1 MKTLIKR
8 LAPVAIAINALLLA
22 PSLALAI
29 NKDFHPQNE
38 FKLDPWISI
47 HVGPLDLSINKAVFF
62 VLLACIAT
70 IFTFWILSRNL
81 HKRPDRKQTVL
92 EVVYDFCVEQL
103 GKANMP
109 ERVFRIWFPY
119 VATLF
124 IFIWF
129 SNMLGYIPLPTDTE
143 HTIDILGIPVPQLAI
158 YAATANLSVPL
169 ALALV
174 SVGAYHYEGVKAK
187 GVVGYMKSWIPA
199 GVPNAAKGP
208 LFVIEAISHF
218 VRLVSLSVRLFAN
231 VLAGH
236 LLILMMLGLIVLLQT
251 LVIAPIGLAVG
262 TGFYI
267 FEVVLIAS
275 LQAFIFA
282 VLSAIY
288 LGDSV
293 AESH

>member
-1 MKTLIKR
+1 MLVIP
-8 LAPVAIAINALLLA
+8 AQ
-22 PSLALAI
+22 ALAI
-29 NKDFHPQNE
+29 NRDFKPQNE
-38 FKLDPWISI
+38 FKLDPWIPI
-47 HVGPLDLSINKAVFF
+47 HIGPLDLSINKAVFF
-62 VLLACIAT
+62 LILASVATLL
-70 IFTFWILSRNL
+70 TFWWLTRRL
-81 HKRPDRKQTVL
+81 ERRPSTKQTLL
-92 EVVYDFCVEQL
+92 ELIYDFCINQL
-103 GKANMP
+103 CKANMP
-109 ERVFRIWFPY
+109 EGIFRLWFPY

-129 SNMLGYIPLPTDTE
+129 SNMLGYLPLPIDTE
-143 HTIDILGIPVPQLAI
+143 HKIDILGIKVPQLAI

-174 SVGAYHYEGVKAK
+174 SVTAYHFEGIRNK
-187 GVVGYMKSWIPA
+187 GLVNYLKSWVPA
-199 GVPNAAKGP
+199 GVPKAARVP

-236 LLILMMLGLIVLLQT
+236 LLILMMIGLIVLLET
-251 LVIAPIGLAVG
+251 VAIAPIGLAVG

-282 VLSAIY
+282 VLTAIY